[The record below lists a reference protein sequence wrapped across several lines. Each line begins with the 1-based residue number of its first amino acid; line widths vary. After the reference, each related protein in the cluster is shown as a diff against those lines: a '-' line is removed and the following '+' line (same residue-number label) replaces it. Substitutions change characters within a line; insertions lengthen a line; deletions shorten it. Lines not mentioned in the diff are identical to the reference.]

1 MQNKFEH
8 DSNSYLTRKVFI
20 IATFKAV
27 GSSYV
32 TNRKNKNKKI
42 EFMISHG
49 NMSTIRA
56 QLYMDH
62 FESSSFQEPNADTK
76 SVWDGWLRFQMDEDH
91 AYVKSSG

>member
-1 MQNKFEH
+1 
-8 DSNSYLTRKVFI
+8 
-20 IATFKAV
+20 
-27 GSSYV
+27 
-32 TNRKNKNKKI
+32 
-42 EFMISHG
+42 MISHG

-62 FESSSFQEPNADTK
+62 FESPSFKEPNADTK